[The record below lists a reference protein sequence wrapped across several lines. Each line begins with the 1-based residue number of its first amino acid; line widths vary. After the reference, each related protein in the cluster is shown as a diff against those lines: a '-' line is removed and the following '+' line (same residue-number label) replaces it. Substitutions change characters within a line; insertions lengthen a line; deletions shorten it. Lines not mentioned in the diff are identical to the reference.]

1 MALKTTVGKDGSNVV
16 VVVDDIRHSRVL
28 RLRIRATRVGENTH
42 PNHDKNEYETDGPIH
57 VKCALI

>member
-28 RLRIRATRVGENTH
+28 RLRIRTTRVGEEATRRDDYND
-42 PNHDKNEYETDGPIH
+42 PKSFIQ
-57 VKCALI
+57 